1 MVRRDSIKFMQ
12 RVVYGCAILLVA
24 VLSVQADKYPVKV
37 GVFKQEVTVVYG
49 LQDGLPSVEATA
61 VAIAPDGPVY
71 AGTKKGLA
79 VLKEG
84 RWNKVYSG
92 SIFASVT
99 DGDRILAAAG
109 KDLVSVGPDGVEP
122 LLPLPPGEVLRM
134 ASKNGIVYLAMTSGL
149 YRLENKALA
158 ADDTLNGMLGENKHV
173 YSVAADDKGT
183 LAVGAESGLFRKEAG
198 QNWMALYPFD
208 KTGRRWAPRSVRGVA
223 FDSRGRLWFAS
234 PQGVGCY
241 DGAWTLYEG
250 KDGLPF
256 NDFTTLCAG
265 EDGVVWFGTQMGA
278 IRFDGQNWAYRQGR
292 AWLPDDRVVN
302 MAVNA
307 NGDAWFATPGGV
319 GVIERRPMTLAEKAE
334 FYEDEMEKYIR
345 RTEYGYVS
353 EVGLGKPG
361 DKSEIHYSDSDND
374 GLWTGM
380 YGAGECFAYAATKDP
395 KAKDRAKRAFE
406 ALRFLSI
413 APVGGEVQQQ
423 PGYVARTVVPTTEP
437 NPNAHYTL
445 EGQQRTRATRDSL
458 WKVYTPRYP
467 LTADKKYWYKTD
479 VSSDELDG
487 HYFFYPAY
495 YDLVADTP
503 EEKERVREVV
513 RNITDHLVRN
523 DFCMIDFD
531 GTPTRWAVYSP
542 AKLNHDH
549 NWYAERGLKSLSILS
564 YLAVA
569 EHITGDPKY
578 GEAAN
583 RLRQEHAFDTNI
595 MIPKVHNGIG
605 SGNQSDDEMFF
616 MCFYN
621 LVKYTKDDTLRER
634 VTFAFYEH
642 WVREFPEVNPFFNF
656 AYAASGM
663 GTQYTDPWGTH
674 DLSPW
679 DGWLTDS
686 IDTLEGFPLDR
697 CNWARHNSHRLDIV
711 FLEPQAAFESFARNR
726 KNRRRGYLVNGK
738 VLPVQ
743 ERHFNHWNTDPW
755 ELDYGGNGQGLAGGT
770 VFLLPYYMG
779 LYHGFIE

>member
-1 MVRRDSIKFMQ
+1 MQ